1 MKLAS
6 LKQGRDGRLVV
17 VSDDLAWYADAT
29 HIAPTLQAALD
40 GWDRML
46 PDLQVLAT
54 DVRNQAIP
62 LKRFHEHDAASP
74 LPRAYQWADGSAY
87 VNHVALVRQARAA
100 EMPDSFWHDPLMY
113 QGGSDGF
120 LGPRDLIPLADESW
134 GCDLEAEVVV
144 VTGDVPLGAAREEA
158 LAAILLVGLTNDV
171 SLRNLIPGEL
181 GKGFGFFQSKP
192 ASAFSPVF
200 VTPDALGDWWH
211 DGKLHRTLMVD
222 LNGAPFGRADAGEDM
237 TFDFGTLVAHAAKT
251 RRLGA
256 GTIVGSGT
264 VSNRDAG
271 GGPGK
276 PISEGGVGYSC
287 LAEVR
292 TVETIATGK
301 PVTPFLKHGDTVRIW
316 AEDDKHHSIFGA
328 IEQVVGE
335 QVVGKGEAA

>member
-6 LKQGRDGRLVV
+6 LKHGRDGKLVV
-17 VSDDLAWYADAT
+17 VSDDLAWYADAG
-29 HIAPTLQAALD
+29 HIAPTLQEALD
-40 GWDRML
+40 DWDRVL

-54 DVRNQAIP
+54 DVRNSAIP
-62 LKRFHEHDAASP
+62 LERFHEHDAASP

-87 VNHVALVRQARAA
+87 VNHVALVRQARNA

-120 LGPRDLIPLADESW
+120 LGPRDPIPLSDESW

-144 VTGDVPLGAAREEA
+144 VTGDVALGASRDEG
-158 LAAILLVGLTNDV
+158 LAAVRLVGLTNDV
-171 SLRNLIPGEL
+171 SLRNLIPAEL
-181 GKGFGFFQSKP
+181 AKNFGFFQSKP

-200 VTPDALGDWWH
+200 VTPDALGDWWR
-211 DGKLHRTLMVD
+211 DGKLHRKVMVD
-222 LNGAPFGRADAGEDM
+222 LNGEPFGRADAGEDM
-237 TFDFGTLVAHAAKT
+237 TFDFGTLIAHAAKT

-264 VSNRDAG
+264 VSNRDAD

-276 PISEGGVGYSC
+276 PIADGGVGYSC

-292 TVETIATGK
+292 TVETIAGGK
-301 PVTPFLKHGDTVRIW
+301 PVTEFLKHGDTVRIW
-316 AEDDKHHSIFGA
+316 AEDDRHHSIFGA
-328 IEQVVGE
+328 IEQVVG
-335 QVVGKGEAA
+335 G